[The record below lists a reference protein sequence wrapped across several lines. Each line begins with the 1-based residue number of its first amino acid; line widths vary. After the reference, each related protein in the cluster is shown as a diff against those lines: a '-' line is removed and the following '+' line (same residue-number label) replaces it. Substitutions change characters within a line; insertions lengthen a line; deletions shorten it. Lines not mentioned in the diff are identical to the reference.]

1 MRSLKKFNH
10 KYLTKQES
18 EKLTLLCKKLLLRKE
33 NVNNSDLSDKFQYHP
48 DTLKTDLEKQSLDE
62 LNHAKKL
69 GDRIIQLGAML
80 LNEEPLTL
88 PVA

>member
-1 MRSLKKFNH
+1 
-10 KYLTKQES
+10 
-18 EKLTLLCKKLLLRKE
+18 LCKE
-33 NVNNSDLSDKFQYHP
+33 NVTTDSSDKFQYHL

-69 GDRIIQLGAML
+69 GNRMIQLGAML

-88 PVA
+88 PIA